1 MTIDDDN
8 NLFQTLADK
17 LRATEGLTEQE
28 RELLEAILDVAAE
41 ITEGTTNEENEID
54 AEFNKAFSAEK
65 AALLLEYRDAPRPLS
80 IGTKGIWR
88 GSGAH
93 GAIIIKGP
101 PHDIGDPDD
110 PDNNGNDNDDD
121 DNDSQS

>member
-1 MTIDDDN
+1 MTTDD

-41 ITEGTTNEENEID
+41 ISEGTGSEEDVID
-54 AEFNKAFSAEK
+54 VEFAKSFSADK
-65 AALLLEYRDAPRPLS
+65 AALLLEYRNVPRPLS
-80 IGTKGIWR
+80 LSTKGIWR

-93 GAIIIKGP
+93 GAIIIKAP
-101 PHDIGDPDD
+101 PHDIDDDNVD
-110 PDNNGNDNDDD
+110 PDNDNDNDNDD
-121 DNDSQS
+121 NDTQS